1 MNRSAIAAGGF
12 AAALL
17 ASAAAAAAPAGTGA
31 PSDAAAS
38 GGTASEGTAEP
49 VAVFAGTGNRTTAS
63 FEVESAWEVAWD
75 TTGRRFQLVLEST
88 ESQIPSIVADQV
100 QAGSGTR
107 NYVNPG
113 TYSFEVRADG
123 PWRVEVRPTLSGSR

>member
-1 MNRSAIAAGGF
+1 MIHSTIAVGGL
-12 AAALL
+12 AVAML
-17 ASAAAAAAPAGTGA
+17 ASASA
-31 PSDAAAS
+31 DAATSTDPTAS
-38 GGTASEGTAEP
+38 GGGPEP
-49 VAVFAGTGNRTTAS
+49 VAAFAGTGNRTTPS
-63 FEVESAWEVAWD
+63 FQVDSAWEVAWD

>member
-1 MNRSAIAAGGF
+1 MNRSAIAAGGL
-12 AAALL
+12 AAAML
-17 ASAAAAAAPAGTGA
+17 ASASAGAATTGNAASAGTA
-31 PSDAAAS
+31 VS
-38 GGTASEGTAEP
+38 GGGPEP
-49 VAVFAGTGNRTTAS
+49 VVVFAGTGNRTTPS
-63 FEVESAWEVAWD
+63 FQVDSAWEVAWD

>member
-1 MNRSAIAAGGF
+1 MTRSAIAAGGL
-12 AAALL
+12 AAAML
-17 ASAAAAAAPAGTGA
+17 ASVSAGAAGAAATGNAASAGTT
-31 PSDAAAS
+31 AS
-38 GGTASEGTAEP
+38 GGAPEP
-49 VAVFAGTGNRTTAS
+49 VAAFAGTGNRTTPS
-63 FEVESAWEVAWD
+63 FQVDSAWEVAWD

-88 ESQIPSIVADQV
+88 ESQIPSIVTDQV

-123 PWRVEVRPTLSGSR
+123 PWRVEVRPTLSGNR